1 METTW
6 FETSPIVLALSV
18 SGEVEGAGHHAD
30 VHQVVHDPGLD
41 VALVLVHH
49 HLQSSLLSSSF
60 IALSHPHPHH
70 LGAAVEDLHE
80 AVFGLQA
87 LIKLLILLLKALIR
101 NVKGSQYQEL

>member
-1 METTW
+1 MA
-6 FETSPIVLALSV
+6 SPVVLALSV
-18 SGEVEGAGHHAD
+18 SGEVEGAGHDAD

-49 HLQSSLLSSSF
+49 HLQSSLLSFSSF

-70 LGAAVEDLHE
+70 LGAAVEYLHE

-101 NVKGSQYQEL
+101 NVKGSKYQDL